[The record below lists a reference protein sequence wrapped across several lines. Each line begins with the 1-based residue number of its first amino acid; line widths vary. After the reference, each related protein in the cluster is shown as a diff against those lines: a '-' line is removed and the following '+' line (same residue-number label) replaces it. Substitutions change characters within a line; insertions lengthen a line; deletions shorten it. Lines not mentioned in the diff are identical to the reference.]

1 MVADQRAKRTKH
13 LPDTVGTMASSP
25 TDRLS
30 PSDAAVAVR
39 TFPRRFRTAL
49 ARPTDDHDGE
59 AAKADPD
66 ELARRIGPDGRSA
79 ADHLIAADGVLAV
92 VDRALEQV
100 RSDDDPVLH
109 PAVAGLRDAWWD
121 DEHTPLPALL
131 DRLEQTAT
139 GCATRIDAVSVD
151 DWARQ
156 VRVADADATVGP
168 LDVVREA
175 VDVVAGHLRSAE
187 RTILAVR

>member
-1 MVADQRAKRTKH
+1 
-13 LPDTVGTMASSP
+13 MASLP

-39 TFPRRFRTAL
+39 SFPRRFRGAL
-49 ARPTDDHDGE
+49 ARPTDDHDDE
-59 AAKADPD
+59 AATADPD
-66 ELARRIGPDGRSA
+66 ELARRVGPEGRSA

-92 VDRALEQV
+92 VERALEQV

-109 PAVAGLRDAWWD
+109 PAVSDLRTAWWD

-131 DRLEQTAT
+131 DQLEQTA
-139 GCATRIDAVSVD
+139 GRCADRIESVPTD
-151 DWARQ
+151 EWARQ
-156 VRVADADATVGP
+156 VRVADADAAVGP

>member
-1 MVADQRAKRTKH
+1 
-13 LPDTVGTMASSP
+13 MAPLP
-25 TDRLS
+25 TDHLS

-39 TFPRRFRTAL
+39 SFPRRFRGVL
-49 ARPTDDHDGE
+49 ARPDDTTGDNATDD
-59 AAKADPD
+59 AAQADPD

-79 ADHLIAADGVLAV
+79 ADHLIAADGVLALL
-92 VDRALEQV
+92 DRALEQV

-109 PAVAGLRDAWWD
+109 PAVRDLRDTWWE

-131 DRLEQTAT
+131 DQLERTAI
-139 GCATRIDAVSVD
+139 GCADRIDATPTD
-151 DWARQ
+151 DWGRQ
-156 VRVADADATVGP
+156 ARVADADATVGI

-187 RTILAVR
+187 RTITAVR

>member
-1 MVADQRAKRTKH
+1 MVADLRAKRTKH
-13 LPDTVGTMASSP
+13 PPDTVGTMASSP

-39 TFPRRFRTAL
+39 TFPRRFRAVL
-49 ARPTDDHDGE
+49 ARPVDDRDGE
-59 AAKADPD
+59 GAKADPD

-109 PAVAGLRDAWWD
+109 PAVVGLREAWWD

-139 GCATRIDAVSVD
+139 GCAARIDAVSVD

-156 VRVADADATVGP
+156 VRVADAPVGP